1 VTTLTAEDQPSP
13 SAPDQT
19 ALPCSA
25 GSRNVGET
33 LSGTAPV
40 AQCWVIIEQAGPWG
54 RDAPLNSHLDPL
66 IGSKLIERTAGTG
79 TRVLLARHPDRL
91 ERSADTTTHNVWIAH
106 TAPGDTRM
114 RHGVTTDLSAIA
126 NWDFAAMAQ
135 GTLPPFGTAV
145 VEPVLFICTHS
156 GRDHCCAV
164 HGRALMNEVL
174 ESLDPSERA
183 SVWES
188 SHIGG
193 HRFAPTAL
201 SLPSGT
207 VFGRLQ
213 AEDVAR
219 IRTDDRSQLTRTEN
233 NRGRSAFPAPMQVA
247 EHSVRLAAGVIE
259 RDVLDVLWVRDGRA
273 VPIRAGAVV
282 TSAQTLLVEV
292 RHRDGRSW
300 HVTVRNEELAGL
312 RAESC
317 GADLLP
323 AYVWRTVDV
332 REYRNWT

>member
-1 VTTLTAEDQPSP
+1 VTTWTVADPPSP
-13 SAPDQT
+13 SALDQIP
-19 ALPCSA
+19 LPCST
-25 GSRNVGET
+25 GSRDVGET

-40 AQCWVIIEQAGPWG
+40 AQCWLIIEQAGPWG

-66 IGSKLIERTAGTG
+66 IGSRLVERTAGTG

-91 ERSADTTTHNVWIAH
+91 ERSADTSAHNVWIAH

-114 RHGVTTDLSAIA
+114 RHGVTTDLSTIA

-135 GTLPPFGTAV
+135 GVLPPFGTSTVA
-145 VEPVLFICTHS
+145 PVLFICTHS

-164 HGRALMNEVL
+164 HGRALLNEVL
-174 ESLDPSERA
+174 ENLDPSERA
-183 SVWES
+183 SVWET

-201 SLPSGT
+201 SLPSGN
-207 VFGRLQ
+207 VFGRLH
-213 AEDVAR
+213 AEDVVR
-219 IRTDDRSQLTRTEN
+219 IRTDDLALLTHTEC

-247 EHSVRLAAGVIE
+247 EHSVRGAAGVVE

-282 TSAQTLLVEV
+282 PPAQTLLVEV

-300 HVTVRNEELAGL
+300 HVTVRNEELAGR

-323 AYVWRTVDV
+323 ALVWRTVDV
-332 REYRNWT
+332 REYRNWI